1 MDLDNDERLSK
12 QEMLEAFITGSQ
24 MFSRYKEKFQAMV
37 DEAARLHDA
46 DADGY
51 LSLEEFKSYLSGT
64 RDEL

>member
-1 MDLDNDERLSK
+1 
-12 QEMLEAFITGSQ
+12 MLEAFITGSQ

-51 LSLEEFKSYLSGT
+51 LSLEEFKSYLSGA
-64 RDEL
+64 RDEH